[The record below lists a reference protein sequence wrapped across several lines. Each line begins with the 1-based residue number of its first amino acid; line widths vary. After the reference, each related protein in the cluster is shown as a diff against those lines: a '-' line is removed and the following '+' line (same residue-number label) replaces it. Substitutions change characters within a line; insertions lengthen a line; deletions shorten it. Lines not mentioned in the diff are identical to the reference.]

1 MINAEKVQMQRWVEG
16 LVVEKVRWSKG
27 LYSVRF
33 EAPVETFAAGQFT
46 KVALDLDG
54 ERIGRPYSF
63 VNAPHER
70 PVEIYFNTI
79 PEGPLSNH
87 LAALEPGDRLW
98 VSPKANGLL
107 TLSETPEAEHLWLI
121 STGTALGPFLSILK
135 TEEPWRRF
143 RRVVLVHAVR
153 YAGDLSYQ
161 DSIAELIE
169 SHRGQL
175 SFVPVVSRELAEGT
189 LRGRIPAL
197 ILDGALERR
206 AGIPLA
212 AESSHVMLCGNSEMI
227 ADTLHVLGQRGMR
240 RHRRREPGH
249 ISTEKYH

>member
-1 MINAEKVQMQRWVEG
+1 MQHWVEG
-16 LVVEKVRWSKG
+16 RVVEKVRWSEG

-33 EAPVETFAAGQFT
+33 DAPVEAFAAGQFT

-70 PVEIYFNTI
+70 PIEIYFNTI

-87 LAALEPGDRLW
+87 LAELEPGDRLW
-98 VSPKANGLL
+98 VNPKPNGLL
-107 TLSETPEAEHLWLI
+107 TLAETPDAEHLWML

-153 YAGDLSYQ
+153 YLRDLSYQ
-161 DSIAELIE
+161 PEIAALLAA
-169 SHRGQL
+169 HPGQL
-175 SFVPVVSRELAEGT
+175 AFVPVVSRERADRALP
-189 LRGRIPAL
+189 GR
-197 ILDGALERR
+197 ILDGSLERR
-206 AGIPLA
+206 AGLNLSA
-212 AESSHVMLCGNSEMI
+212 AGSHVMLCGNSAMI
-227 ADTLHVLGQRGMR
+227 TDTLDVLGQRGMR

>member
-1 MINAEKVQMQRWVEG
+1 MQQWVEG
-16 LVVEKVRWSKG
+16 RVVKKVRWSEG

-33 EAPVETFAAGQFT
+33 DAPVEAFAAGQFT

-70 PVEIYFNTI
+70 PIEIYFNTI
-79 PEGPLSNH
+79 PEGPLSNR

-98 VSPKANGLL
+98 VNPKPNGLL
-107 TLSETPEAEHLWLI
+107 TLAETPNAEHLWML

-153 YAGDLSYQ
+153 YLRDLSYQ
-161 DSIAELIE
+161 DEIGALRAA
-169 SHRGQL
+169 HPRQL
-175 SFVPVVSRELAEGT
+175 SFVPVVSRECLDGA
-189 LRGRIPAL
+189 LPGRIPAH
-197 ILDGALERR
+197 ILDGSLEGR
-206 AGIPLA
+206 AGLQLSPA
-212 AESSHVMLCGNSEMI
+212 DSHVMLCGNSAMI
-227 ADTLHVLGQRGMR
+227 ADTLDVLSRRGMR